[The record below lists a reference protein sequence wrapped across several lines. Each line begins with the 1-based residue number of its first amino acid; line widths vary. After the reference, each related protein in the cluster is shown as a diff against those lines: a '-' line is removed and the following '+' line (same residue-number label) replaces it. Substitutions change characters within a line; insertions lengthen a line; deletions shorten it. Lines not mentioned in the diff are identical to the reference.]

1 MSTNLLV
8 ISADHK
14 DNIDKKHSKC
24 IDKILN
30 KHDVF
35 YFEETSVTAL
45 KTQLLSNSYETIV
58 FAYPESV
65 KSYRLLRIIKVLNP
79 KTKLVLLMPQIS
91 NLKEYVKEND
101 SLYDE
106 VYGLLKKSGAM
117 EVSNCQLSDAVVVE
131 NIDDV
136 DLIKKEVPSI
146 NVDTIDEV
154 LAKGLAF
161 KDKPKYLVS
170 IVMLTYNQ
178 LDDTQICVESLL
190 KHTTDVGYELIFVD
204 NGSTK
209 DDTKTYLEGL
219 KEKHS
224 NVKVIFNETN
234 LGFACANN
242 QGIEISEGEY
252 VLLLNNDVILT
263 EGWLGRMLLVA
274 ESDKNTGIVG
284 PCTNHASGRQVV
296 VFDGSADD
304 DEAIQQFAK
313 NILSK
318 NAGFWFSVSR
328 IIGFCVLIKREVLFN
343 VGVLD
348 EMFGPG
354 GYEDFDY
361 CMRVKQAGYNIV
373 IAGDTFIYHIGGKG
387 YSANNMNYNVLR
399 TKNIELLI
407 EKWTKNVLEIME
419 KLPDGM

>member
-1 MSTNLLV
+1 MSTNLVV
-8 ISADHK
+8 IPAKYK
-14 DNIDKKHSKC
+14 DNIDKKHEKC
-24 IDKILN
+24 FDKFGKYEFFFFADDCIEPF
-30 KHDVF
+30 K
-35 YFEETSVTAL
+35 
-45 KTQLLSNSYETIV
+45 KQLLSNSYETII
-58 FAYPESV
+58 FAYSDIAEYYRSIRAAKVLSV
-65 KSYRLLRIIKVLNP
+65 KSKIILFLP
-79 KTKLVLLMPQIS
+79 SIS
-91 NLKEYVKEND
+91 NLEKYVKQNE
-101 SLYDE
+101 SICDE
-106 VYGLLKKSGAM
+106 VYKILKTSSSL
-117 EVSNCQLSDAVVVE
+117 EVSNCQLADAVITE
-131 NIDDV
+131 FSEQAE
-136 DLIKKEVPSI
+136 LIKSKTAKVS
-146 NVDTIDEV
+146 VSTIDGFMSN
-154 LAKGLAF
+154 GLQFA
-161 KDKPKYLVS
+161 DKIKPLVS
-170 IVMLTYNQ
+170 IIMLTYNQ
-178 LDDTQICVESLL
+178 LDDTKICVESLL
-190 KHTTDVGYELIFVD
+190 KHTADVNYELIFVD

-209 DDTKTYLEGL
+209 DDTKTYLEDL
-219 KEKHS
+219 KSKHS
-224 NVKVIFNETN
+224 NIKAIFNDSN

-242 QGIEISEGEY
+242 QGIEISEGEF

-263 EGWLGRMLLVA
+263 DGWLSRMIAVA

-296 VFDGSADD
+296 VFDGDASD
-304 DEAIQQFAK
+304 DEAIQKFAGE
-313 NILSK
+313 ILNQ

-407 EKWTKNVLEIME
+407 DKWSKNILEIME

>member
-1 MSTNLLV
+1 MSTNLVV
-8 ISADHK
+8 ISAKYK
-14 DNIDKKHSKC
+14 DNIDKKHEKC
-24 IDKILN
+24 FDKFGKYEFFFFADDCI
-30 KHDVF
+30 
-35 YFEETSVTAL
+35 ESL
-45 KTQLLSNSYETIV
+45 KKQLLSNSYETII
-58 FAYPESV
+58 FAYPDVTEHHRAIRAAKVLSV
-65 KSYRLLRIIKVLNP
+65 KSRIILFLP
-79 KTKLVLLMPQIS
+79 SIS
-91 NLKEYVKEND
+91 NLEKYVKQNE
-101 SLYDE
+101 SIYDE
-106 VYGLLKKSGAM
+106 VYKILKISSAI
-117 EVSNCQLSDAVVVE
+117 EISNCQLADAVITE
-131 NIDDV
+131 SSEQAEM
-136 DLIKKEVPSI
+136 IKNKVSK
-146 NVDTIDEV
+146 VSLSTIDEIMS
-154 LAKGLAF
+154 KGLQPA
-161 KDKPKYLVS
+161 DKTKPLVS
-170 IVMLTYNQ
+170 IIMLTYNQ
-178 LDDTQICVESLL
+178 LDDTKICVESLF
-190 KHTTDVGYELIFVD
+190 KHTADVNYELIFVD

-209 DDTKTYLEGL
+209 DDTKTYLEDL
-219 KEKHS
+219 KSKHS
-224 NVKVIFNETN
+224 NIKVIFNDSN

-263 EGWLGRMLLVA
+263 DGWLGRMIAVA

-296 VFDGSADD
+296 VFDGAASD
-304 DEAIQQFAK
+304 DEAIQKFAGE
-313 NILSK
+313 ILTQ

-361 CMRVKQAGYNIV
+361 CMRVKQAGYNII

-407 EKWTKNVLEIME
+407 DKWTKNVLEIME